1 MKIYDGRP
9 SFYQWDT
16 NRKITSDQFKVG
28 DEIHLFNI
36 KQPNA
41 LVVLAYELD
50 NKIVVDVPN
59 ILLQKSYP
67 IIAYRIYVDDD
78 GKETI
83 EEHQFDVNQRPKP
96 ENYVYTETDVL
107 NYSNLNDRLT
117 TLENNEVSTEL
128 VNRLISEYLSTN
140 PVIETDP
147 TVHDWA
153 KAETK
158 PTYTADEVGAIAET
172 ELQSA
177 IDTALA
183 QAKASGEFDGT
194 DGVPGPQGPQG
205 ETGPV
210 GPQGPKGDTGATG
223 PKGDT
228 GETGPKGDTGTAGA
242 DGKDGTSATHS
253 WNGTVLT
260 ITSASG
266 TSSADLKGEKGDK
279 GEQGLRG
286 LQGEQGIQG
295 IQGEK
300 GDKGDAFTYADFTAD
315 QLAAL
320 KGEKGDTGAQG
331 QKGDKGDIG
340 PQGPKG
346 EKGDTGPRGPQGEQG
361 PQGDTGPKGDTGPA
375 GVAGTNATITGATAT
390 VDANTGTPSVTVT
403 MGGTESARTFVF
415 AFKNL
420 KGAKGDTGSQG
431 PQGERGPAGTDGA
444 QGPKGDT
451 GDTGPAGQSAY
462 AAAQAGGYTG
472 TQANFY
478 ADLAAMQGLASALA
492 AI

>member
-1 MKIYDGRP
+1 MRIYDGRP

-16 NRKITSDQFKVG
+16 NQKITSDQFKVG

-36 KQPNA
+36 KQPKA

-50 NKIVVDVPN
+50 NKVVVNVPN

-67 IIAYRIYVDDD
+67 IIAYRVYVDDD
-78 GKETI
+78 GKATI
-83 EEHQFDVNQRPKP
+83 EEHQFEVNQRPKP
-96 ENYVYTETDVL
+96 ENYVYTETEVL

-172 ELQSA
+172 KLQSA

-228 GETGPKGDTGTAGA
+228 GETGPKGDTG
-242 DGKDGTSATHS
+242 
-253 WNGTVLT
+253 
-260 ITSASG
+260 
-266 TSSADLKGEKGDK
+266 
-279 GEQGLRG
+279 
-286 LQGEQGIQG
+286 
-295 IQGEK
+295 
-300 GDKGDAFTYADFTAD
+300 
-315 QLAAL
+315 
-320 KGEKGDTGAQG
+320 
-331 QKGDKGDIG
+331 
-340 PQGPKG
+340 
-346 EKGDTGPRGPQGEQG
+346 
-361 PQGDTGPKGDTGPA
+361 PA

-403 MGGTESARTFVF
+403 MGGTESARTFAF